1 MQRIRKAP
9 RAGHTRFR
17 PLALALSSLLLIA
30 AGPALARQC
39 PRGQILRVSK
49 NICVAKGRAVGRHVF
64 YGPTFYG
71 PTKPSREPEEPAAD
85 LEPASI
91 PAKKPKP
98 PAPGLSPSPSPYGEL
113 SLESFA
119 KP

>member
-9 RAGHTRFR
+9 RAGHPLFP
-17 PLALALSSLLLIA
+17 PLALAFSTLLLLA
-30 AGPALARQC
+30 AAPAVARQC

-49 NICVAKGRAVGRHVF
+49 NICVAKGEAIRGHIY
-64 YGPTFYG
+64 YGATLHG
-71 PTKPSREPEEPAAD
+71 PTKSSPEPEEQAAD
-85 LEPASI
+85 LAPAAI

-98 PAPGLSPSPSPYGEL
+98 PSPAPPSPSPYGEL